1 MQERERKAIQLS
13 VMQVVV
19 GALASVSAA
28 VVGSTFGVTGTLL
41 GAAVTSV
48 VSTVGS
54 ALYLHSLEQARTRI
68 RHYRNP
74 RTGAVEAVE
83 RRPPAVPPVPRRLP
97 WTPILGTAGLVFALA
112 LGLLTAVEVAADQPM
127 ARVMGDKTPTQVGT
141 TAGTTVGALVQE
153 VAEVAEPV
161 SPVPFASPAVPTAPD
176 QPTRSATPETTPTM
190 VVPGALPARTADAVP
205 TATAPRSQPASVK
218 ETPTSTATASVP
230 VKATPST
237 GVTSAAPVGPTPRAP
252 TVAPSTTPRP

>member
-13 VMQVVV
+13 VTQVVV

-48 VSTVGS
+48 VSTIGG

-68 RHYRNP
+68 RRYRNP

-83 RRPPAVPPVPRRLP
+83 QRPPVVPPVPRRLP
-97 WTPILGTAGLVFALA
+97 WVPIVGTAGLVFALS
-112 LGLLTAVEVAADQPM
+112 LGLLTAVEVAANQPM
-127 ARVMGDKTPTQVGT
+127 AQVVGDKTPTQAGT
-141 TAGTTVGALVQE
+141 PAGTTVGALVQE

-161 SPVPFASPAVPTAPD
+161 SPVPVASPAVPTASD
-176 QPTRSATPETTPTM
+176 QPTRSATPESTPTM
-190 VVPGALPARTADAVP
+190 VGPGAVPARTAAAVP

-218 ETPTSTATASVP
+218 ERPTSTATASVP
-230 VKATPST
+230 AKATPST
-237 GVTSAAPVGPTPRAP
+237 VATSAAPVGPMPQAQL
-252 TVAPSTTPRP
+252 PSPECPE